1 MPLLMGMVL
10 GPMLE
15 NSFRRAL
22 MVSPGDLSVIYT
34 RPLSLTF
41 LIMTALLIIMAA
53 VPKIA
58 RTRQVVLAEG

>member
-1 MPLLMGMVL
+1 VPLLMGMVL